1 MLTSQRNAFLTGTAF
16 SRAGRYLPHL
26 EEKECDFLAKGS
38 EIESRANMGREV
50 LRNAILI
57 VQAQMLLMEKKFR
70 GPKMSIT

>member
-1 MLTSQRNAFLTGTAF
+1 M
-16 SRAGRYLPHL
+16 PHL

-57 VQAQMLLMEKKFR
+57 VQAQMLLMEKKLR
-70 GPKMSIT
+70 APRMSIT